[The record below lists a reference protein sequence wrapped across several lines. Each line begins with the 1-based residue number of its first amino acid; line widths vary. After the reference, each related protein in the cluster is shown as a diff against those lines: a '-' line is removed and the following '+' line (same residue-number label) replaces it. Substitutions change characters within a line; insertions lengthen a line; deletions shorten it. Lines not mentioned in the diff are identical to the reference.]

1 MPYSFSQLNTYRTC
15 PRQYEFANV
24 KKISRSISAGESFG
38 SSVHNTLSKWG
49 KLEIGLGSRGLG
61 LGNQLALFQSVEEES
76 PLPLSFDTLSRL
88 WHQSFIFQGYASK
101 VDGDKARAKGE
112 VLMQHFFEWWIE
124 KEREVLAVE
133 RGFRLKEGKDSKD
146 SKDSQDLIIAGRFDR
161 VEEDSGSSNVI
172 DFKTGGLRTQEEV
185 DADLQLSIYAL
196 AAEQEFDMPCTKLTL
211 MFLHEDGITEVHT
224 SRSDGRLAE
233 AMQQIDTLG
242 GGIED
247 AQFDPTPS
255 LGACGRC
262 PYKGVCDAA
271 FKS

>member
-24 KKISRSISAGESFG
+24 KKLSRSISAGESFG

-49 KLEIGLGSRGLG
+49 KMEIESAKPKDAEDQLKLFTEEVTVPEYNFSLETL
-61 LGNQLALFQSVEEES
+61 VE
-76 PLPLSFDTLSRL
+76 L
-88 WHQSFIFQGYASK
+88 WHQSYIIQGYASK
-101 VDGDKARAKGE
+101 VDGDKARVKGE
-112 VLMQHFFEWWIE
+112 VLMQHFFEWWSA
-124 KEREVLAVE
+124 KPRTVLTVE
-133 RGFRLKEGKDSKD
+133 TGFVVGDANAR
-146 SKDSQDLIIAGRFDR
+146 GRFDR
-161 VEEDSGSSNVI
+161 VESNGEESHVI

-224 SRSDGRLAE
+224 SRSDGQLAE
-233 AMQQIDTLG
+233 AMQQIDVLSG
-242 GGIED
+242 DIED

-271 FKS
+271 ILS

>member
-1 MPYSFSQLNTYRTC
+1 VPYSFSQLNTYRTC
-15 PRQYEFANV
+15 PRQYEFGYI

-49 KLEIGLGSRGLG
+49 KIEVQRAKSKVQRD
-61 LGNQLALFQSVEEES
+61 QLTLFIEPDIVFHS
-76 PLPLSFDTLSRL
+76 PLSVFHLIEL
-88 WHQSFIFQGYASK
+88 WHQSFIVQGYASK

-112 VLMQHFFEWWIE
+112 VLMKHFFEWWSAQP
-124 KEREVLAVE
+124 RTVLTVE
-133 RGFRLKEGKDSKD
+133 TGFVVGDANAR
-146 SKDSQDLIIAGRFDR
+146 GRFDR
-161 VEEDSGSSNVI
+161 VEQNGNESHVI

-196 AAEQEFDMPCTKLTL
+196 AAEQEFGMPCTKLTL

-224 SRSDGRLAE
+224 SRSDGQLAE

-247 AQFDPTPS
+247 EQFDPTPS

-271 FKS
+271 ILS